1 MKKKKRNINQFGF
14 TFIEVLAVVVVVG
27 ILSLVSFLV
36 FQGKRDSARTTA
48 AYLEMKKMAEAE
60 MEVEANY
67 DYLVP
72 LAVLNDVPGP
82 SGDYSTV
89 NPDCVGAGGFSTRY
103 WLIDPDTGYSAN
115 DGPNYFRKA
124 KMISDPT
131 NNALFPTDDKARK
144 WQGPFITYQRTTTQ
158 SNGDRTP
165 IDPWGNEYYLY
176 TKQYQINYD
185 GSQGS
190 NSFGNFTVDRF
201 AIVSPGKDGR
211 LDMAN
216 DDLIYTFR

>member
-1 MKKKKRNINQFGF
+1 MEKKKEIVNHFGF
-14 TFIEVLAVVVVVG
+14 TFIEVLAVIVVIG

-36 FQGKRDSARTTA
+36 FQGKRDNARATT

-82 SGDYSTV
+82 SGDYATL
-89 NPDCVGAGGFSTRY
+89 NPDCIGVGGFSSDY
-103 WLIDPDTGYSAN
+103 WLIDPDTGYSGN
-115 DGPNYFRKA
+115 DGAVYFRKA
-124 KMISDPT
+124 KRISNIVDG
-131 NNALFPTDDKARK
+131 LFPTPEKARK
-144 WQGPFITYQRTTTQ
+144 WQGPFITYQRISTL
-158 SNGDRTP
+158 NGDPIP
-165 IDPWGNEYYLY
+165 IDPWGNEYFLVS
-176 TKQYQINYD
+176 KQYQINYD
-185 GSQGS
+185 GSQGG
-190 NSFGNFTVDRF
+190 NFFGNFTVDRF